1 MSVSVTA
8 VISKEWKQRILIMA
22 VALGGLGC
30 WFLYDGLVAYP
41 KNNVKAEIYL
51 PLRDKLGK
59 DTPELEAAWAE
70 IRKER
75 NWNDKTPKKIYDKGD
90 LQTQVVLGI
99 LTLLASAGV
108 LFYFY
113 RSLPTTTRL
122 ENGVIILPDGRRIE
136 LTKIRALSKK
146 RWDNKGIADLAY
158 ESSPGKTTRFVL
170 DDYKYIG
177 AATILDEVEK
187 VLSPADQPSEAAE
200 EKPSA

>member
-8 VISKEWKQRILIMA
+8 VISKEWKQRNLIMA

-90 LQTQVVLGI
+90 LQTQIVLGI

-187 VLSPADQPSEAAE
+187 MLSPADPPPEAAE

>member
-90 LQTQVVLGI
+90 LQTQIVLGI

-170 DDYKYIG
+170 DDY
-177 AATILDEVEK
+177 
-187 VLSPADQPSEAAE
+187 
-200 EKPSA
+200 

>member
-90 LQTQVVLGI
+90 LQTQIVLGI

-187 VLSPADQPSEAAE
+187 VLSPADPPPEAAE

>member
-22 VALGGLGC
+22 LALGGLGC

-51 PLRDKLGK
+51 PLREKLGK

-75 NWNDKTPKKIYDKGD
+75 NWNDKTPKKIYDEGD

-99 LTLLASAGV
+99 ITLLASAGI

-113 RSLPTTTRL
+113 RSLPKTTRL
-122 ENGVIILPDGRRIE
+122 EDGVIILPDGRRIE
-136 LTKIRALSKK
+136 LTKVRALSKK

-158 ESSPGKTTRFVL
+158 ESAPGKTTRFIL

-177 AATILDEVEK
+177 AAKILDEVEK
-187 VLSPADQPSEAAE
+187 VLNPPG
-200 EKPSA
+200 EKPDAVEPPPAT

>member
-22 VALGGLGC
+22 LALGGLGC

-75 NWNDKTPKKIYDKGD
+75 NWNEKTPKKIYKEGD
-90 LQTQVVLGI
+90 LKTQIVLGI
-99 LTLLASAGV
+99 ITLLASAGI

-122 ENGVIILPDGRRIE
+122 ENGVIILPNGRRIE

-158 ESSPGKTTRFVL
+158 ESSPGKTTRFIL

-177 AATILDEVEK
+177 AAQIVDEVEK
-187 VLSPADQPSEAAE
+187 VLNPPGETPDAGE
-200 EKPSA
+200 ENPSA